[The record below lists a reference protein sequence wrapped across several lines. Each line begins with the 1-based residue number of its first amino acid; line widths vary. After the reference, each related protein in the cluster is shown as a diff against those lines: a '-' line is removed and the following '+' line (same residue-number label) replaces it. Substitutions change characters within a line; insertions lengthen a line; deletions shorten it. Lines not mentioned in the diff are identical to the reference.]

1 MRLKITTFH
10 CLCDDFLIS
19 EGWRD
24 DPQCAMSMAEVM
36 TAALT
41 AAAFFSGSHEKSCG
55 ARIHARVVSCSTHG
69 MQVVQISNSA
79 ILSASDFECWV
90 NMRMT

>member
-1 MRLKITTFH
+1 MEFEITAFY

-24 DPQCAMSMAEVM
+24 DRQCAMSAAEVM

-41 AAAFFSGSHEKSCG
+41 AAAWAEFLNQSGEHRSGSLPCRFK
-55 ARIHARVVSCSTHG
+55 
-69 MQVVQISNSA
+69 Q
-79 ILSASDFECWV
+79 
-90 NMRMT
+90 

>member
-1 MRLKITTFH
+1 MEFEITAFY

-24 DPQCAMSMAEVM
+24 DRQCAMSTAEVM

-41 AAAFFSGSHEKSCG
+41 AAAFFSGSHEKSCKFLEG
-55 ARIHARVVSCSTHG
+55 HG
-69 MQVVQISNSA
+69 YLPDMTFKKSVQPPLGQNS
-79 ILSASDFECWV
+79 
-90 NMRMT
+90 